1 VGYAFWKYPLKWEK
15 KLMVLQKAE
24 PAAPS
29 FAVPSSLSM
38 SQDLSMPT
46 PNQSEPVVKRSREL
60 AWRIAPTLML
70 SFKYAWAGVSYA
82 FSTQRNFRIHTAI
95 GTLAIGL
102 GVFLHLSAV
111 ELAVICLTSALV
123 MALELLNTAIES
135 VVDLTV
141 KQSYHEL
148 AKIAK
153 DCAAGAVLVSA
164 IAAVLVAGSLLIPP
178 LLARIQSVV
187 Q

>member
-1 VGYAFWKYPLKWEK
+1 
-15 KLMVLQKAE
+15 MVLQKVQ
-24 PAAPS
+24 S
-29 FAVPSSLSM
+29 STSQLLTSSSLSM
-38 SQDLSMPT
+38 SQELSMAT
-46 PNQSEPVVKRSREL
+46 PQQPNPVVKRTRDL
-60 AWRIAPTLML
+60 AWRIAPTLMV

-82 FSTQRNFRIHTAI
+82 FTTQRNFRIHSLI
-95 GTLAIGL
+95 GTLAVSL
-102 GVFLHLSAV
+102 GVFLHLRAV
-111 ELAVICLTSALV
+111 EIAVICLTSGLV

-164 IAAVLVAGSLLIPP
+164 IAAVFVAGSLLLPP
-178 LLARIQSVV
+178 LFTLIQ
-187 Q
+187 QLLQ